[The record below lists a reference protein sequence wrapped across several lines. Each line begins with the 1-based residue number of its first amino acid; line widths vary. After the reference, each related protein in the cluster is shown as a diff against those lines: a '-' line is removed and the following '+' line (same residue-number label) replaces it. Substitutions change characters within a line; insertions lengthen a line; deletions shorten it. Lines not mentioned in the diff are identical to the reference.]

1 MIKQLAIG
9 SVLLASA
16 ASYSYA
22 AENKPL
28 LETKSGSMI
37 VFGCPKCEPEVEI
50 KKVVLEQGSQFLEV
64 RKVGEDLKIYRTEN
78 WLGGSPVSY
87 IHMPSNPDDK
97 RFAVLEEG
105 RLDMTPLP
113 DPLDTTAVA
122 SIGDADMMEID
133 LIDPK
138 KPDVNQE
145 IIKDVAIIDAETL
158 EPVMASMEEKAPM
171 TPEKPTEIDAASF
184 ELRLNQFHF
193 ILKSL
198 RSQQPAKCCF

>member
-1 MIKQLAIG
+1 MIKQLAIS

-37 VFGCPKCEPEVEI
+37 VFGCPKCEPEVEV

-122 SIGDADMMEID
+122 SIGDGDMID
-133 LIDPK
+133 THVIGPRR
-138 KPDVNQE
+138 PDLNQE
-145 IIKDVAIIDAETL
+145 MVKDIAVIDAETV
-158 EPVMASMEEKAPM
+158 EPVMASMEDKAPIM
-171 TPEKPTEIDAASF
+171 TPEKPEDIDAASF
-184 ELRLNQFHF
+184 ELRLN
-193 ILKSL
+193 
-198 RSQQPAKCCF
+198 